1 MCQSHKTESRNFG
14 VIFRKMRILQSWPF
28 CLPTVKMSLY
38 CWLALVALVPMTLS
52 TEPGVKVRVT
62 AKGLEYGKHCSTSFL
77 CQLKNDNALS
87 SVSSSDCL
95 AFRYRQTSGNGGTPR
110 ETQSH
115 PDPWFFRETEG
126 VSHRQGQVQPNKVSH
141 QIIQHCTFWKKNW
154 DRGKTKSLYKL
165 ARCVFQS
172 HYQECWIAN
181 IVSESG
187 GRDGCQDVHYW
198 CLYQCAWKLEGQVPL
213 YVSEKDFSI
222 DAFKCIVW
230 KLCCSSDVSLDRRD
244 SGSFD
249 LDVRDLSISATIAIG
264 RDATGHPTV
273 SGANCAA
280 NVGSAR
286 VKFHGGAR

>member
-1 MCQSHKTESRNFG
+1 M
-14 VIFRKMRILQSWPF
+14 V
-28 CLPTVKMSLY
+28 
-38 CWLALVALVPMTLS
+38 S
-52 TEPGVKVRVT
+52 TAAPVFSVR
-62 AKGLEYGKHCSTSFL
+62 
-77 CQLKNDNALS
+77 LKNDNALS

-187 GRDGCQDVHYW
+187 GRDGCQDVRYW

-230 KLCCSSDVSLDRRD
+230 KLCCSSDVSLLTE
-244 SGSFD
+244 GTAAI
-249 LDVRDLSISATIAIG
+249 LIWMWGISVSLPLLPSAGMQQAIPWS
-264 RDATGHPTV
+264 AVPTV
-273 SGANCAA
+273 PPMSAVLGSNSMVGPGKRSLLCSTVEAMWMIGVHFFPWHAA
-280 NVGSAR
+280 FSSDYR
-286 VKFHGGAR
+286 VCFLLQLAVQSLLKIHK

>member
-1 MCQSHKTESRNFG
+1 M
-14 VIFRKMRILQSWPF
+14 V
-28 CLPTVKMSLY
+28 
-38 CWLALVALVPMTLS
+38 S
-52 TEPGVKVRVT
+52 TAAPVFSVR
-62 AKGLEYGKHCSTSFL
+62 
-77 CQLKNDNALS
+77 LKNDNALS

-154 DRGKTKSLYKL
+154 NRGKTKSLYKL
-165 ARCVFQS
+165 AHCVFQS

-187 GRDGCQDVHYW
+187 GRDGCQDVRYW

-264 RDATGHPTV
+264 RDATGHPMV